1 MVIEKYVMYIMLRE
15 CQAEYRAERV
25 GGHVTGEVGR
35 GYITSHCYRLNYAP
49 PKLTGEALTSC
60 IANYYCI

>member
-35 GYITSHCYRLNYAP
+35 GYIT
-49 PKLTGEALTSC
+49 
-60 IANYYCI
+60 